1 MMAHNL
7 YQHIESVQ
15 RANVLADTASTMY
28 KPKITEWHKV
38 KATGNEDEFSPWVPR
53 NLIYFNEVC
62 KDIFT
67 AENPMTLI
75 EKAEGL
81 FADISDKRTRRSSSA
96 VFNTLFDVVDMGNNN
111 DADMFDQQDDEKLR
125 ELNDSIS

>member
-1 MMAHNL
+1 
-7 YQHIESVQ
+7 
-15 RANVLADTASTMY
+15 
-28 KPKITEWHKV
+28 
-38 KATGNEDEFSPWVPR
+38 
-53 NLIYFNEVC
+53 
-62 KDIFT
+62 
-67 AENPMTLI
+67 MTLI

-96 VFNTLFDVVDMGNNN
+96 IFNTLFDVVDMGDNN